1 MDVTLSDS
9 YSTEF
14 YDLAYPGVIMRIR
27 LRRQIGY
34 HIVQVN
40 NVYTVQLFLLRM
52 IDDSRSFLFPDLRPQ
67 HRLRRLSLAVALHL
81 TRVSPRYE
89 TFFALRS
96 NCKLSRNG
104 KWRSCFATTTT
115 ASFSFRG
122 PESNSHMAR
131 PYIHG
136 LLTFPLFCL
145 ESFLPPSPPPFR
157 YLRRGQ
163 KNLFFSSLLHPGGR
177 AKQDCKCQRSP
188 VPQTLAWLL
197 KLHGGGRE
205 RGEGKEIN
213 RPHRRRRD

>member
-52 IDDSRSFLFPDLRPQ
+52 IDDSRFQTYVPSIVFVVLAW
-67 HRLRRLSLAVALHL
+67 LSLFISHESV
-81 TRVSPRYE
+81 PGMKP
-89 TFFALRS
+89 FFALRS

-115 ASFSFRG
+115 TSFSFRG

-145 ESFLPPSPPPFR
+145 ESFLPLPPFDTSVAAKRISFSPPCCIW
-157 YLRRGQ
+157 
-163 KNLFFSSLLHPGGR
+163 GGR

-188 VPQTLAWLL
+188 VPQTLA
-197 KLHGGGRE
+197 GF
-205 RGEGKEIN
+205 
-213 RPHRRRRD
+213 

>member
-1 MDVTLSDS
+1 MSPTSINRQLTFRWLPENQVNPNITLSQFTMDVTLSDS

-52 IDDSRSFLFPDLRPQ
+52 IDDSRFQTYVPSIVFVVLAW
-67 HRLRRLSLAVALHL
+67 LSLFISHESV
-81 TRVSPRYE
+81 PGMKP
-89 TFFALRS
+89 FFALRS

-115 ASFSFRG
+115 TSFSFRG

-145 ESFLPPSPPPFR
+145 ESFLPLPPFR

-163 KNLFFSSLLHPGGR
+163 KNLFLSSLLHPGGT

-188 VPQTLAWLL
+188 VPQTLA
-197 KLHGGGRE
+197 GF
-205 RGEGKEIN
+205 
-213 RPHRRRRD
+213 